1 MVEPRI
7 KLDSL
12 ILGPKKGRKREEK
25 MEVGR
30 EEDQAKKQEIERVWK
45 KPSTSEFQ
53 TLS

>member
-12 ILGPKKGRKREEK
+12 ILGPKKGRKREGK

-30 EEDQAKKQEIERVWK
+30 EEDKQRNK
-45 KPSTSEFQ
+45 R
-53 TLS
+53 